1 MLFIEL
7 IFNLSLLV
15 ALSVISGF
23 VDGRWPR
30 NQPWGPVLQGVL
42 FGGVAIIGM
51 LNPLVLE
58 PGVIFDGRSV
68 VISLGALFYGPWAAA
83 ISAAM
88 TIAARV
94 ALGGVGL
101 SMGII
106 SVLIAGGIGLL
117 AHQRLRPRR
126 VVPNGRQLYLFGL
139 IVHLALLGGGT
150 LALPAAVALKVIT
163 QIGPAMLLFYP
174 LATLLAGKIL
184 ANHEALRLSER
195 NYRQLFEDH
204 AAVKLLVD
212 PDDGRIL
219 DANQAAAIFYGW
231 SCDELRRMRITQINT
246 LSPEELRAEMAKA
259 RSLKRYHFEFKHRR
273 ADGAVRDVAVFSSP
287 TLVDGRALLHSII
300 FDITEQKQAESEQ
313 ERLTDQLFQ
322 ARKMEAVGRL
332 AGGIAHEFNNL
343 MTVIIANAHLAKN
356 KIPAESPAREELEEI
371 RHSGERAA
379 ELTRQLLAF
388 ARKQMIM
395 PEVLD
400 LNRAVDGFL
409 PLILRIIG
417 EEIELSWKPGASLP
431 PVRLD
436 PDQLDQ
442 LLVNLCR
449 NAKEAIGGRP
459 GTITIATAAVSLDQA
474 YCVEH
479 PGAAVGDYLVLSVK
493 DNGCGMDPETQR
505 RIFEPFFTTKEFG
518 QATGLGLATTYGIVK
533 QNQGYIEVVSRPGQG
548 TEIKVHLPVASREPA
563 PVEHPAPVA
572 PGKRLPGEGR

>member
-30 NQPWGPVLQGVL
+30 ERRSGPVLQGVL
-42 FGGVAIIGM
+42 FGGVAILGM

-68 VISLGALFYGPWAAA
+68 IISLGALFYGPWAAA

-88 TIAARV
+88 AIAARV
-94 ALGGVGL
+94 ALGGAGL
-101 SMGII
+101 PMGIL
-106 SVLIAGGIGLL
+106 SVLIAAGIGLL
-117 AHQRLRPRR
+117 AHQRLRLRK
-126 VVPNGRQLYLFGL
+126 VVPGWWELYLFGL
-139 IVHLALLGGGT
+139 IVHLALLGGT
-150 LALPAAVALKVIT
+150 LLLPAAIALKVIT
-163 QIGPAMLLFYP
+163 QVGPPLLLFFP

-184 ANHEALRLSER
+184 ADQESLRLSER
-195 NYRQLFEDH
+195 NYRQLFDDH

-231 SCDELRRMRITQINT
+231 SRDELRRMLITQINT
-246 LSPEELRAEMAKA
+246 MAPEELRVEIEKA
-259 RSLKRYHFEFKHRR
+259 RTHKRYHFEFRHRR
-273 ADGAVRDVAVFSSP
+273 ADGTVRDVAVFNSP

-300 FDITEQKQAESEQ
+300 FDITEQKRAESER

-343 MTVIIANAHLAKN
+343 MTVIIANAHLAKT
-356 KIPAESPAREELEEI
+356 KVPPESPVRDDLEEI
-371 RHSGERAA
+371 SLSGERAA

-388 ARKQMIM
+388 ARKQMIL

-409 PLILRIIG
+409 PLIQRIIG
-417 EEIELSWKPGASLP
+417 EEIELGWKPGASLP

-459 GTITIATAAVSLDQA
+459 GAITIATATATLDHA
-474 YCVEH
+474 YCDEH
-479 PGAAVGDYLVLSVK
+479 PGAVPGDYLVLTVK

-533 QNQGYIEVVSRPGQG
+533 QNQGYIEVVSSPGQG
-548 TEIKVHLPVASREPA
+548 SEIKVHLPVVSRDAAPDEP
-563 PVEHPAPVA
+563 VTRVIPAQ
-572 PGKRLPGEGR
+572 RLRRDGQ